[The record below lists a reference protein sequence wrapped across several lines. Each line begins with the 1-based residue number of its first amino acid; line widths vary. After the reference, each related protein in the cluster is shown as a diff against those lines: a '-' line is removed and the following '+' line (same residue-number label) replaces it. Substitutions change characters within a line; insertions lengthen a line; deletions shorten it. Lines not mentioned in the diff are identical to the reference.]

1 MKRKEIE
8 KCLATLEKYKLDEN
22 KNWRPDIIDIIRLLQ
37 IKRLRRVGQR
47 DEYLDNIV
55 YNSSSKEQ
63 W

>member
-22 KNWRPDIIDIIRLLQ
+22 KNWRPEIMEIIRLLE
-37 IKRLRRVGQR
+37 IERLRRVGQR
-47 DEYLDNIV
+47 DAYLDNIR
-55 YNSSSKEQ
+55 SSKDI

>member
-22 KNWRPDIIDIIRLLQ
+22 KNWRSDIMDIIRLLE
-37 IKRLRRVGQR
+37 IERLRRIGQR
-47 DEYLDNIV
+47 DAYIDNIRGE
-55 YNSSSKEQ
+55 KEFP